1 MKDGGRVGGVYDIV
15 IWVKEGKRG
24 GVHIYEGET
33 KGFPGLNF
41 LF

>member
-24 GVHIYEGET
+24 GYIYMKE
-33 KGFPGLNF
+33 KLRVSQV
-41 LF
+41 